1 MSHMLTDAEVEFLY
15 TRITKFVLEYLRS
28 SASPSLAVR
37 PRVHCKQLATHYRV
51 PLTGFNQLKF
61 NGVMADQL
69 SDVFPG
75 WETGWVPEPDG
86 GKMEYVLFIPL
97 ECGGGSAG
105 RSRSK
110 KRVVPF
116 ENGGGGGLGVTHLL
130 LVLVILLFAM
140 GMTGLWLLK

>member
-1 MSHMLTDAEVEFLY
+1 MLTDAEVEFLH
-15 TRITKFVLEYLRS
+15 TRITKFVLEHLRN
-28 SASPSLAVR
+28 SASPSLAAR

-61 NGVMADQL
+61 NDVMAVQL

-75 WETGWVPEPDG
+75 WEVAWVPEPDG
-86 GKMEYVLFIPL
+86 GKMEYVLLIPL

-105 RSRSK
+105 RFRSK

-140 GMTGLWLLK
+140 GMTGVWLLK